1 MPRGPSAESLMTMTS
16 EVTNAAANV
25 TSDRE
30 PGAAA
35 LPSIRLC
42 PGEMP

>member
-1 MPRGPSAESLMTMTS
+1 MPRGPPAGKLMTMTS
-16 EVTNAAANV
+16 EVADAAAKV

-35 LPSIRLC
+35 LPSIGLC